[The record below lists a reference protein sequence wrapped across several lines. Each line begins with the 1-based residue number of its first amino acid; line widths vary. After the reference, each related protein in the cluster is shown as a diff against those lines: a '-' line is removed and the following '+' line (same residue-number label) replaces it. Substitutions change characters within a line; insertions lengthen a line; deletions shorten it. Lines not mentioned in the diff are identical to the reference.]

1 MTPHPLPITVEE
13 LAAALP
19 TNAQSGL
26 TFDASGRLVVNT
38 IDAPTVWLN
47 GLPLTNSGSLCIVL
61 ENAALAAFSTAP
73 TASAYESDL
82 YDD

>member
-26 TFDASGRLVVNT
+26 LFDASGRLVVNT
-38 IDAPTVWLN
+38 IDAPEVWLN

-61 ENAALAAFSTAP
+61 ENAVGAVASTAP
-73 TASAYESDL
+73 TEPDYELDL
-82 YDD
+82 YD